1 MPVVRNDPG
10 ADDSAP
16 AHTERRCRTTPDRR
30 CPADGV
36 EAHGTGVGAYVV
48 PSTGELLSA
57 ALANGGT
64 FLGAIGF
71 LIGAALLI
79 PEASRRRHPASR

>member
-1 MPVVRNDPG
+1 M
-10 ADDSAP
+10 
-16 AHTERRCRTTPDRR
+16 
-30 CPADGV
+30 
-36 EAHGTGVGAYVV
+36 
-48 PSTGELLSA
+48 PSTGELLNA

-79 PEASRRRHPASR
+79 PEASRDVPTKPEPTQFEDLVAAR